1 MSTYIPLAKVSHI
14 AKSDNIFT
22 YWNNSWRKYVF
33 LSLESLLEI
42 TWHRM
47 QMHNTL
53 TERKMVANNNTIIPT
68 NKHVLEQ
75 WNIWQIYL
83 SSQAWWERAKLPDF
97 LNWAKTEFQLQTGQ
111 VSKAKQKVL
120 RAKTFNIWSPNRDL
134 TKGQNTMAQRDAQWV
149 CHKNNHFLRALGC
162 E

>member
-14 AKSDNIFT
+14 AKSDNIST
-22 YWNNSWRKYVF
+22 YWNNSWKKYVF

-53 TERKMVANNNTIIPT
+53 TERKMVANNSTINYT

-75 WNIWQIYL
+75 WNTGQIYL
-83 SSQAWWERAKLPDF
+83 LSQAA
-97 LNWAKTEFQLQTGQ
+97 LQQ
-111 VSKAKQKVL
+111 A
-120 RAKTFNIWSPNRDL
+120 
-134 TKGQNTMAQRDAQWV
+134 
-149 CHKNNHFLRALGC
+149 
-162 E
+162 